1 MNLSDVDLLTCPTC
15 NGTLAFRGRTASA
28 LLAEGVLQ
36 CLACGTAWPVSG
48 GVPHLYDPAKVR
60 GSDYLLR
67 FVYDWIAPWH
77 DLSVKFVLPILQ
89 TESADTTRDGYMDR
103 LQLTHLM
110 PRNGTPVRILEV
122 GIGGGANL
130 PLIERDVPSDIGNLE
145 VWGVDLSPG
154 MLAQCR
160 RRVRWSSFGRRV
172 RLMLADAH
180 ALPFPDASFD
190 RVFHVGGIAGYR
202 DANLAL
208 AEMARV
214 ARPGT
219 PIVVVDEQ
227 LDRQRRN
234 SLYHRFVFW
243 AITIYDPN
251 PHAPAAEI
259 PPHAVCD
266 ESTQVSRFYYCL
278 RFHVPAAPPTAA
290 PAMPPPATAAAPPR
304 KESPPMDSTAGI
316 ADILKPDALTRLH
329 AAYHED
335 DMTRAISGVLPAQY
349 PATREYIDA
358 IGHALYPLQGEPPSP
373 LAAADRERCLITL
386 LASRGAKRNLAI
398 HVYMGLMAGIP
409 AREICHIVLL
419 VGAYAGVET
428 VPGALAIAQKTFET
442 LRDLVATGP
451 SYAAVDALK
460 ALAAAIPM

>member
-1 MNLSDVDLLTCPTC
+1 MKPADVDLLTCPAC
-15 NGTLAFRGRTASA
+15 RGMLVFRGRTADDEMIA
-28 LLAEGVLQ
+28 GGALQ
-36 CLACGTAWPVSG
+36 CHGCGMAWPIFD

-60 GSDYLLR
+60 GSDFFLR
-67 FVYDWIAPWH
+67 FVYDRIAPWH
-77 DLSVKFVLPILQ
+77 DLSVQYVLPILQ
-89 TESADTTRDGYMDR
+89 TESAEAARNGYMER
-103 LQLTHLM
+103 LQLTRLV
-110 PRNGTPVRILEV
+110 PRDGAPVRILEV

-154 MLAQCR
+154 MLRQCR
-160 RRVRWSSFGRRV
+160 RRIRGTGFGRRV

-202 DANLAL
+202 DARLAL

-227 LDRQRRN
+227 LDRRRAN

-278 RFHVPAAPPTAA
+278 RFHVPVTSPPTHDPPPKEA
-290 PAMPPPATAAAPPR
+290 PAMTPPPAPAG
-304 KESPPMDSTAGI
+304 GI
-316 ADILKPDALTRLH
+316 AAILTDPALRDLRRAYDDTAMTNALG
-329 AAYHED
+329 AA
-335 DMTRAISGVLPAQY
+335 LPARY
-349 PATREYIDA
+349 PAAQEYVDA
-358 IGHALYPLQGEPPSP
+358 IAHAFYASPTGAPLP
-373 LAAADRERCLITL
+373 LAALDRERCLIAV
-386 LASRGAKRNLAI
+386 LAARGARLNLAI
-398 HVYMGLMAGIP
+398 HVYIGLMLGLP
-409 AREICHIVLL
+409 PTQICHILL
-419 VGAYAGVET
+419 LIGAYAGVESLAN
-428 VPGALAIAQKTFET
+428 ALAITKTTFEI
-442 LRDLVATGP
+442 LARLG
-451 SYAAVDALK
+451 
-460 ALAAAIPM
+460 AAAPLDVLQALTAGVPL